1 MTITVDYTIVA
12 YDVDTREY
20 LVSFT
25 HDGES
30 RTVLVPA
37 VHDPDNQVDETATR
51 ESIDATI
58 LAVCAPTPAI
68 TGTASLVGTTG
79 TSSNSIE

>member
-37 VHDPDNQVDETATR
+37 AHDPDNQVDEATTR
-51 ESIDATI
+51 EMIDATI
-58 LAVCAPTPAI
+58 LGMCASSPAI

-79 TSSNSIE
+79 TSSDSIE